1 MTVYEKNLLVLKN
14 SRLDLYNG
22 MKLIEDEKVSDDDE
36 YSHIYVGEALDEDKF
51 LVYVNGDVMI
61 PFSSTYSPM
70 HEAERYALQFREVWD
85 EVNLLLIGLGNIM
98 AVRQILSDECPIDKC
113 IVYEPSID
121 VFRKVMEEYEIE
133 DILLNSKVML
143 LVEGVNGHELEKIL
157 DKSINY
163 RNWRNFHCTTFLY
176 CEKLFCSQVQ
186 EVRKIYGRVVGN
198 KRAELQTLG
207 HFAKA
212 GLKNEIEAF
221 YWMIDSKTI
230 DSMVGM
236 FPAELPCIVVAAG
249 PSLEKNV
256 EVLRQAK
263 GRAFIICVDTALN
276 YLLERAIIPDM
287 ACTADPQK
295 GTRYF
300 TRNEIKNIPLAL
312 STDSDCRALEEI
324 EDVKPVYFST
334 TNDFAQRLYADRGH
348 SVEYFDGGGS
358 VGTVCFQIGV
368 RLGFKTIILIGQ
380 DLAFTDRKAHA
391 GMGKAVEKDLIYNM
405 LMVDGYYGDKVL
417 TRADFK
423 YYIDWYNLRI
433 PQLKD
438 VHVVNATEGG
448 AKLHGAEQMTLQ
460 EAVNRYCI
468 TECDVAE
475 LIKQIPEVWQ
485 TIEDKRKF
493 YDELREK
500 YNFFRKVHKRL
511 LQGVDGTKR
520 GIYILQRGNCDV
532 RELKKIDKMLEG
544 ITHMV
549 SNDEGILILVKRMIE
564 VDASL
569 NDDLLEA
576 EDNLDLESIRLYG
589 KMQTYI
595 QNLLSALN
603 ELLPIWEGVMQKI
616 NVKYQFE
623 PETQADSI

>member
-1 MTVYEKNLLVLKN
+1 MTIYEKNLLILKN
-14 SRLDLYNG
+14 SRQDLYNG
-22 MKLIEDEKVSDDDE
+22 MKLIGDKGLSDNHQ

-51 LVYVNGDVMI
+51 LVYVNGDEII
-61 PFSSTYSPM
+61 PFASTYSPK
-70 HEAERYALQFREVWD
+70 HEAERYALQFKEAWD
-85 EVNLLLIGLGNIM
+85 EVNLLLIGFGNIEV
-98 AVRQILSDECPIDKC
+98 ARRILSDECPIDKC

-121 VFRKVMEEYEIE
+121 VFRRVMEEYDIE
-133 DILLNSKVML
+133 DILLNPKVML
-143 LVEGVNGHELEKIL
+143 LVESVNGDELEKIL
-157 DKSINY
+157 DRSINY
-163 RNWRNFHCTTFLY
+163 RNWRNFYCSTFLY
-176 CEKLFCSQVQ
+176 CEKLFCDQVK
-186 EVRKIYGRVVGN
+186 EARKIYGRVIGN
-198 KRAELQTLG
+198 KRSELQTLG

-236 FPAELPCIVVAAG
+236 FPKDIPCIVVAAG

-276 YLLERAIIPDM
+276 YLLERGISPDM

-300 TRNEIKNIPLAL
+300 TRKEIENIPLAI
-312 STDSDCRALEEI
+312 STDSDYRALEKI
-324 EDVKPVYFST
+324 GNVKPVYYST
-334 TNDFAQRLYADRGH
+334 TNDFAQRLYADKGL

-391 GMGKAVEKDLIYNM
+391 GMGKAVEKDLAYNM

-438 VHVVNATEGG
+438 VHVINATEGG
-448 AKLHGAEQMTLQ
+448 AKLKGAEQMSLQ
-460 EAVNRYCI
+460 EVVNQYCI
-468 TECDVAE
+468 AECDVAT
-475 LIKQIPEVWQ
+475 LIKQIPEVWKGL
-485 TIEDKRKF
+485 EEKREF
-493 YDELREK
+493 YYEIRKK
-500 YNFFRKVHKRL
+500 YDFFLKVHKQL
-511 LQGVDGTKR
+511 IQGIEGTKR
-520 GIYILQRGNCDV
+520 AIYILQRGNCDV

-549 SNDEGILILVKRMIE
+549 SSDEGILILVKRMIE
-564 VDASL
+564 VDTSL
-569 NDDLLEA
+569 NDDLLEV
-576 EDNLDLESIRLYG
+576 EDNLNLESVRLYG

-595 QNLLSALN
+595 QNLLLALN
-603 ELLPIWEGVMQKI
+603 ELLPIWKGVMQKI
-616 NVKYQFE
+616 NIKYQFE
-623 PETQADSI
+623 PEN